1 MTTVSVL
8 GAGIM
13 ATALSFPLA
22 DNGHDVRLVGTHLDR
37 DIIDSIKKTGVHPG
51 LDRKVPETVR
61 AYQLE
66 EAKEAFERAEVALS
80 GANPFGMHCAGEQM
94 ASLFKPSRMVLSIA
108 KGLEVVE
115 HRKLH
120 ILPQCLAA

>member
-8 GAGIM
+8 GSGIM

-61 AYQLE
+61 AYQLD
-66 EAKEAFERAEVALS
+66 EAGEAFEGPGSSLGGSNTS
-80 GANPFGMHCAGEQM
+80 GWAWGAGSW
-94 ASLFKPSRMVLSIA
+94 ARYFTGA
-108 KGLEVVE
+108 
-115 HRKLH
+115 
-120 ILPQCLAA
+120 

>member
-1 MTTVSVL
+1 MTIVSVL
-8 GAGIM
+8 GSGIM

-66 EAKEAFERAEVALS
+66 EAKEAFEGAEVALS
-80 GANPFGMHCAGEQM
+80 GVNSFGVLCAGEQLV
-94 ASLFKPSRMVLSIA
+94 SLLKPGIMVISIA
-108 KGLEVVE
+108 EGMESAKSGDL
-115 HRKLH
+115 R
-120 ILPQCLAA
+120 ILPRV